1 MNKLITLFA
10 FIGLLTQLT
19 IAQDTTKTVNPIQFK
34 GIIFDS
40 DSFSIPLKG
49 VNATI
54 NNQKGFSTDQDG
66 NFSIAVFPNDTIN
79 FTYVGYHPLKIYIP
93 DTLKGGSLSA
103 KFFMVSDTINLAE
116 HYVFSDDGYENFKK
130 SFLDMEVQPNRDL
143 TNAKNNIYLS
153 LYEAKTTQGN
163 LTAEDNTK
171 NAIKQE
177 EYKVIYKGFIPEF
190 QMVDVVLIST
200 SILEHVATGK
210 MKERDFYVELV
221 NLQNQSNLIYSKSV
235 E

>member
-1 MNKLITLFA
+1 MKKLITILV
-10 FIGLLTQLT
+10 FIGLFSQFVM
-19 IAQDTTKTVNPIQFK
+19 AQDTTKAIKPIHFE
-34 GIIFDS
+34 GFIFDS
-40 DSFSIPLKG
+40 DSFSIPLIG

-54 NNQKGFSTDQDG
+54 NNKKGFSTNQKG
-66 NFSIAVFPNDTIN
+66 SFSIDVMPNDTIN

-93 DTLKGGSLSA
+93 DTLKGGNLTA

-116 HYVFSDDGYENFKK
+116 HYVFSDNGYDNFKK
-130 SFLDMEVQPNRDL
+130 SFLEMDVQPNRDL
-143 TNAKNNIYLS
+143 NNAKNNIYLS
-153 LYEAKTTQGN
+153 LYEAKTTKGDW
-163 LTAEDNTK
+163 TAEDNAE

-177 EYKVIYKGFIPEF
+177 EYKVIYKGAIPQF
-190 QMVDVVLIST
+190 QIVDVVLIST

-221 NLQNQSNLIYSKSV
+221 NLQNQSNLIYSKSS